1 MRVLLTNWRVEVYAV
16 VEATQEVHVT
26 LVIMVTVPLS
36 QETGV
41 SHIAAAVVNPEQV
54 LQTCPYMFSY
64 WPLQIPEPVFI
75 MVARPAAGRLFYLT
89 KS

>member
-1 MRVLLTNWRVEVYAV
+1 MTNWRVEVNAV

-26 LVIMVTVPLS
+26 VVIMVTVPLS

-54 LQTCPYMFSY
+54 FSKCPFMFSY
-64 WPLQIPEPVFI
+64 WPLQIPQPVFI
-75 MVARPAAGRLFYLT
+75 LVTMPAAGSLFYLT
-89 KS
+89 ES